1 MNLSITTLID
11 NSVGM
16 SDLDQENLIAEWG
29 LSVLLHTDSRSILF
43 DTGRSGTIVSNA
55 RVLGVDLQAIDT
67 IVLSHGH
74 LDHTGGLRKVLQQI
88 GKSVDVVAH
97 PDSWE
102 DKYIKMSKKPERYI
116 NIPFRRQELERLG
129 ADFVFTKEPFEIAS
143 KIVTTGEIPLTN
155 DCESIQP
162 PEKMQRYIKRGDQR
176 EDDLILDDSALVIDA
191 AQGLIV
197 ILGCAHRGII
207 NTLHHAQRITG
218 KEKILAVLGGAHLL
232 DATEAHLRFVIESL
246 KKLEL
251 QIMALNH
258 CTGLSVACR
267 LNQEFGDT
275 FYFNPAGT
283 TFNFEL

>member
-1 MNLSITTLID
+1 MNLSITTLIE

-16 SDLDQENLIAEWG
+16 NNLDQEDLSAEWG

-43 DTGRSGTIVSNA
+43 DTGRSGAVVSNA

-102 DKYIKMSKKPERYI
+102 DKYIKISEKPERFI
-116 NIPFRRQELERLG
+116 NIPFRKQELERLG
-129 ADFVFTKEPFEIAS
+129 AGFVFTKEPFEIAA
-143 KIVTTGEIPLTN
+143 KIMTTGEIPLTN
-155 DCESIQP
+155 DFESIHP
-162 PEKMQRYIKRGDQR
+162 PENMERFIKRGDRQ
-176 EDDLILDDSALVIDA
+176 ENDLILDDSALVIDA
-191 AQGLIV
+191 AQGLV
-197 ILGCAHRGII
+197 VVLGCAHRGVI

-218 KEKILAVLGGAHLL
+218 KEKILAVLGGAHLH
-232 DATEAHLRFVIESL
+232 DATETHLRFVIGSL

-251 QIMALNH
+251 QIVALNH

-275 FYFNPAGT
+275 FHFNPTGT
-283 TFNFEL
+283 KFNFEL